1 MRFLIAAM
9 MGAGLLLL
17 AGCASSEEAASTVPE
32 GDGGYERHVTPFE
45 VLDASGQP
53 YDHPFLGGLD
63 VPRPQ
68 FVDIDA
74 DGDPDLFLQEQTGA
88 IKFFENVGTT
98 TGPDFRW
105 RTDQYRDLDVG
116 EWYRFADVDD
126 DGDPDLLAEQPF
138 SYIRYYQNV
147 GTPQTPRFT
156 LAADT
161 LKDVAGAPI
170 FSDRQNIPNVTDI
183 DCDDRVDL
191 FLGRLDG
198 TVTRY
203 EAASADDAVPRFEL
217 VTERFEDIE
226 IISRFGQPSMT
237 GSANLHGANTM
248 VFADVDGDDDQDLLW
263 GDFFEP
269 SLLLIE
275 NTGSCQTPSLRS
287 EPRLFPASNPPET
300 SGYNAPALADIDGDD
315 DQDLFIGV
323 LGGAFNPNRTVQGNF
338 LFYEHTDAG
347 PYELRTRRYL
357 RAVDVGTESYPALAD
372 LDADGAVDL
381 LVANKVAPGGSAQSA
396 QVIHFRNTGT
406 ATAPRLAATDT
417 LDLAPSYH
425 YAPALGDLDADGDL
439 DLLVGTWNDG
449 IGLYRNT
456 GTPEAPQF
464 ELEAAEYVT
473 LTRGSHTT
481 PALVD
486 IDADGDLDLFV
497 GETSGVINFFR
508 NTGTPQ
514 DPAFTLVSD
523 EYAGIDVGR
532 RAAPSFLDVD
542 ADGDQDMVVGSE
554 QEGLVVVRNTGT
566 PEAPV
571 FERSDALPIR
581 APELAA
587 PAFAD
592 LDGDG
597 DRDLV
602 TGTRS
607 GGLIYFEKR

>member
-1 MRFLIAAM
+1 MRFLVAAM
-9 MGAGLLLL
+9 TGVGLLLL
-17 AGCASSEEAASTVPE
+17 AGCAIPERATAPPSDDDAAYVR
-32 GDGGYERHVTPFE
+32 DVDPF
-45 VLDASGQP
+45 VVRDAAGQP

-88 IKFFENVGTT
+88 VKFFENVGTT
-98 TGPDFRW
+98 TEPDFRW
-105 RTDQYRDLDVG
+105 RTDQYRDLDIG

-126 DGDPDLLAEQPF
+126 DGDPDLLAERPF

-147 GTPQTPRFT
+147 GTPQAPRFT

-161 LKDVAGAPI
+161 LKDVTGTPI

-203 EAASADDAVPRFEL
+203 EATSTDDAVPRFEL
-217 VTERFEDIE
+217 VSERFEDIE

-248 VFADVDGDDDQDLLW
+248 VFADVDGDGDQDLLW

-287 EPRLFPASNPPET
+287 EPRLFPPSDPPET
-300 SGYNAPALADIDGDD
+300 SGYNAPALTDIDGDGD
-315 DQDLFIGV
+315 EDLFIGV

-338 LFYEHTDAG
+338 LFYEHTDGG

-357 RAVDVGTESYPALAD
+357 RALDVGTESVPVLAD
-372 LDADGAVDL
+372 LNADGAVDL

-396 QVIHFRNTGT
+396 QVILFHNTGT
-406 ATAPRLAATDT
+406 ATQPALAAADT
-417 LDLAPSYH
+417 LNLAPSYH
-425 YAPALGDLDADGDL
+425 YAPALGDLDADDDL
-439 DLLVGTWNDG
+439 DLLLGTWNDG
-449 IGLYRNT
+449 VGLYRNT

-464 ELEAAEYVT
+464 ELETAEYVT

-481 PALVD
+481 PTLVD

-497 GETSGVINFFR
+497 GETSGAINFFR
-508 NTGTPQ
+508 NTGTPEAPQ
-514 DPAFTLVSD
+514 FELVSD
-523 EYAGIDVGR
+523 EYGGIDVGR
-532 RAAPSFLDVD
+532 RAAPTFLDVD
-542 ADGDQDMVVGSE
+542 ADGDHDMIVGSE
-554 QEGLVVVRNTGT
+554 QEGLVIFRNTGT
-566 PEAPV
+566 PEVPS
-571 FERSDALPIR
+571 FERSGTLPVR
-581 APELAA
+581 APELGT

-592 LDGDG
+592 VDGDG
-597 DRDLV
+597 DQDLLM
-602 TGTRS
+602 GSRS
-607 GGLIYFEKR
+607 GGLLYFEQR